1 MGGLAVE
8 QHPNFSPVDR
18 ARGTLK
24 LTNLSLE
31 MSGLYVCVA
40 ENRAGSAKCS
50 IVLEVHSSEYVSA
63 GLGPGR
69 GGTDTW
75 SPRGPCG
82 VPVGI
87 RGEANSPPP
96 PVCLSPAASTKA
108 VIAGAV
114 LGSLGALATV
124 IFFAQR
130 VVGYRRKKRDSQEE
144 AANEIK

>member
-63 GLGPGR
+63 GLGPVGG
-69 GGTDTW
+69 GGTHMVPTRSLW
-75 SPRGPCG
+75 GPCG
-82 VPVGI
+82 NKG
-87 RGEANSPPP
+87 GGKLPPTA
-96 PVCLSPAASTKA
+96 CLSLS
-108 VIAGAV
+108 
-114 LGSLGALATV
+114 GS
-124 IFFAQR
+124 
-130 VVGYRRKKRDSQEE
+130 
-144 AANEIK
+144 